1 MAVEESGNRAVRR
14 RNRQQMCHFPS
25 ITSSE
30 DKFGQSG
37 KPLSDSTGT
46 ENLLLCFLLVFRIL
60 NAFTIKTFFV
70 PDEFWQGPEIAHR
83 LVFGYGYL
91 TWEWKE
97 GLRGW
102 TVPLIYATGYKL
114 LACLGLDSSTTIG
127 VAPRIIQSILAS
139 FGDLFLYKLAVQRFG
154 RQTGAWALICHLLS
168 WFTFYSVPRTL
179 TNSLET
185 VFTTIALYYWPHSA
199 KEEVNTKRIIKA
211 LGYFTQGFP
220 VVMLTH
226 LIPFVGGVLKAAPH
240 QRALAWLILW
250 IISIYSFLGHK
261 EFRFI
266 FPVVPLAMCYC
277 GLFLSKLSGCQLEK
291 TQTADQCALNISQS
305 EWKAKLLVL
314 FLAASN
320 VPMALYTS
328 TVHQRG
334 TIDVMNFI
342 RDESSKLTTNDGM
355 SVLFLMPCHSTPFYS
370 YVHRNISMR
379 ILECPPSG
387 EEGYVDEADQFYLN
401 PSSWLQKEFGNH
413 TGHGDPAHLP
423 SHIVMY
429 NVLSPDVALFLGQF
443 QYSKSATFFHTHFP
457 EGRVGS
463 QVFVFRHI
471 PRHS

>member
-211 LGYFTQGFP
+211 LGFAAFSCILRPTAAIVWMPLGSQYLFLTLRRLRFVLKCLLPVGCLAIVWSLVLNSWLYKRLTFVELNFVKFNVVNDMATFYGSHTWHWYFTQGFP

-250 IISIYSFLGHK
+250 IISI
-261 EFRFI
+261 
-266 FPVVPLAMCYC
+266 
-277 GLFLSKLSGCQLEK
+277 
-291 TQTADQCALNISQS
+291 
-305 EWKAKLLVL
+305 
-314 FLAASN
+314 
-320 VPMALYTS
+320 
-328 TVHQRG
+328 
-334 TIDVMNFI
+334 
-342 RDESSKLTTNDGM
+342 
-355 SVLFLMPCHSTPFYS
+355 YS